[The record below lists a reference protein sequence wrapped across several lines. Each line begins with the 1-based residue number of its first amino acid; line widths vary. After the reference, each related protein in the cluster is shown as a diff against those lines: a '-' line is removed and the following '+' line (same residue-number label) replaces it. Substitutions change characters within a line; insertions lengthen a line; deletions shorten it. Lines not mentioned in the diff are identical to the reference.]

1 MEVNQGFVLKIKVF
15 ILTCYFLILFKTL
28 AYDVFVSDFSFGARI
43 ELTIINTFFLLKF
56 VILINF
62 MFSRIN
68 AVRRARS
75 HAFLSPQLEIYSI
88 IFRVQ
93 KTL

>member
-1 MEVNQGFVLKIKVF
+1 M
-15 ILTCYFLILFKTL
+15 FLSRIFRLR
-28 AYDVFVSDFSFGARI
+28 ARI
-43 ELTIINTFFLLKF
+43 ELTIINTIFLLKF

-68 AVRRARS
+68 AARRAQS

-93 KTL
+93 KAL